1 MLAAVVLVDR
11 EEDGG
16 RARVE
21 EALATVGARLYA
33 LFTRSDLERAWQ
45 AARGR

>member
-16 RARVE
+16 RASVE
-21 EALATVGARLYA
+21 EVLAAVDARFSA

>member
-1 MLAAVVLVDR
+1 VLVDR

-21 EALATVGARLYA
+21 KALAEVGADFEA
-33 LFTRSDLERAWQ
+33 LFTRSQIERAWQ
-45 AARGR
+45 AARG